1 MYGRPCAIVHCS
13 PPCRS
18 WERAPRASVLNPLRA
33 GLVLLLAY
41 LELIVFFFPFLFPFL
56 FPCWLVLLLFVLV
69 FSASTREGS

>member
-1 MYGRPCAIVHCS
+1 MCNCALLAA
-13 PPCRS
+13 PCRS
-18 WERAPRASVLNPLRA
+18 WKRAPRASFLNPLRP

-41 LELIVFFFPFLFPFL
+41 LELIVFFFPFL